1 MGTAC
6 HKSVFSHFQGKQMLL
21 PPGNRPHEK
30 NCQEPGRAAQAVIL
44 YGFQVHFPC

>member
-30 NCQEPGRAAQAVIL
+30 NHWEPERAAQTVIL
-44 YGFQVHFPC
+44 SSFQVHYPR